1 MHYLQKQKEKN
12 EESDSQLEIKK
23 GFEKKNL
30 FFDLLIFIYYLF
42 IIIEKLLVLLFV
54 GSNYK

>member
-30 FFDLLIFIYYLF
+30 FYELLILIYYLF